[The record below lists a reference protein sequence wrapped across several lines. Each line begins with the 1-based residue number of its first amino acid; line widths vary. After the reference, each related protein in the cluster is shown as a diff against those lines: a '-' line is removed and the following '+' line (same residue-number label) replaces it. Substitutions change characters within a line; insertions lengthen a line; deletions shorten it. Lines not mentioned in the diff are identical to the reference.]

1 MSKVLIIEDDAP
13 YRKIYKRKF
22 EVAGYQV
29 ETAEN
34 GQEGLDKLRSFR
46 PDIVFVDLMMPQMD
60 GFQFLDQAKADT
72 SVAGIPI
79 YVLTNLSTAEDAE
92 RVLQK
97 GALGILVK
105 SNTEPK
111 TIVEKA
117 NAVLKKGADQ
127 TTPGGAAPA
136 L

>member
-34 GQEGLDKLRSFR
+34 GEEGLQKLRSFK
-46 PDIVFVDLMMPQMD
+46 PDIVFVDLMMPKMD

-72 SVAGIPI
+72 SVAAIPVF
-79 YVLTNLSTAEDAE
+79 VLTNLSTAEDAE

-105 SNTEPK
+105 SNTEPN

-117 NAVLKKGADQ
+117 NSVLKLKSD
-127 TTPGGAAPA
+127 
-136 L
+136 